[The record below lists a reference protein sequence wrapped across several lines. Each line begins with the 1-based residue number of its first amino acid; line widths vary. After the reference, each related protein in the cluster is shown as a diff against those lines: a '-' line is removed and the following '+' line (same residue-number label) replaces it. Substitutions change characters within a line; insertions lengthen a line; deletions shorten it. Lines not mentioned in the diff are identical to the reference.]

1 MTIVHRFFIRL
12 DSLLAFAM
20 RFLSIG
26 CMITLLIILS
36 GVVFVRVVPL
46 VSLGWSD
53 AIVEGAFAWLVFIG
67 AAALW
72 RDREHFSV
80 NWLQERQAGKPSGKY
95 IELMVELLSL
105 IFITVMTYYGLK
117 LTIAANDWSP
127 ILQLP
132 RRLWY
137 SCIPTAGLPNTSQST
152 PKKPSKFRRKF
163 PCAKPCWPSYTAWGY
178 IPLAK
183 RPLNPVTGS

>member
-1 MTIVHRFFIRL
+1 MTIIHRFFIRL

-20 RFLSIG
+20 RFLCIS
-26 CMITLLIILS
+26 CMITLLIILAS
-36 GVVFVRVVPL
+36 VVFVRFVPL

-53 AIVEGAFAWLVFIG
+53 EIVEWAFAWMVFIG

-95 IELMVELLSL
+95 IELIVELLSL

-137 SCIPTAGLPNTSQST
+137 TCIPTAGTIMIVYSLRNIFKSVSELRTMSKNRLKGPNRKASKLSLETT
-152 PKKPSKFRRKF
+152 DKKR
-163 PCAKPCWPSYTAWGY
+163 
-178 IPLAK
+178 
-183 RPLNPVTGS
+183 N